1 MSIRLKIFSPYF
13 SYWIVSTNNVS
24 TTILALL
31 RKMMISIENFDGNN
45 VTPCYKNITPIFF
58 LLDTGDLKQSKM
70 ECLRYIIDKNTFF
83 LLEELKSFFYPSF
96 NFLLFEASIL
106 NIHDEQNIM
115 LLGVV
120 VYLLHWT
127 ERTRVKKCIPSFVMI
142 AMMMIVSFLFC
153 KENLVFRR
161 NSVWWSWSW

>member
-83 LLEELKSFFYPSF
+83 LLEELKSFFLSLIQLSPLRSIDIKHTWRTKYYAARGGGVLTSLNWENPSKKVYSKF
-96 NFLLFEASIL
+96 CYDRDDDDSKLFIL
-106 NIHDEQNIM
+106 QGES
-115 LLGVV
+115 
-120 VYLLHWT
+120 
-127 ERTRVKKCIPSFVMI
+127 CFS
-142 AMMMIVSFLFC
+142 
-153 KENLVFRR
+153 
-161 NSVWWSWSW
+161 